1 MYRAETHGI
10 EVTAEPVYLADQSAP
25 QQGRWFWAYTITI
38 TNHSDEPVQLLS
50 RHWRITDG
58 HGRLH
63 EVRGEGVIGE
73 QPLIEP
79 GGSFSYTS
87 GCPLETPEGIMV
99 GDYAMVKT
107 DGEMISVAIPAF
119 SLDSQTTKRVLH

>member
-1 MYRAETHGI
+1 MYRAKTHGI
-10 EVTAEPVYLADQSAP
+10 EITAEPIYLADQSAP

-38 TNHSDEPVQLLS
+38 INHSGEAVQLIS

-99 GDYAMVKT
+99 GDYTMVKPN
-107 DGEMISVAIPAF
+107 GEMISVAIPTF